1 MKISVVGL
9 GKLGSPIVAVL
20 ASKGHS
26 VIGLDL
32 NKNYVDLINKG
43 IAPVEEPN
51 LQNLLSKWNE
61 NISATATYDDA
72 ILNSDITLV
81 IVPTP
86 SGKDGSFINDYI
98 IDSMKEIGASLTKKN
113 SYHLVVI
120 KSTVMPGST
129 SGPIKLALE
138 EASNKLVGFEIGLCY
153 SPEFIALGSVVYNL
167 LNPDIILIGESDSKA
182 GDILEDLYDTVCD
195 NKPTVKRM
203 NFVNAEISK
212 ISINTYVTTK
222 ISYANMLSD
231 LCQRLEG
238 ADVDVVTSTVGSDTR
253 VGMKYIKAG
262 LAFGGPCFPR
272 DNIAFATLAKNL
284 GANAELAIATQN
296 INRYQN
302 SRLIQLIE
310 THNDSKKIS
319 ILGLSYKPGT
329 PVIEESQAVLLI
341 RELIEKKYEV
351 FAYDPM
357 ANNEVKKVLA
367 NDVHICENLDECI
380 AMSDFVIVMTPWPFF
395 SVDISGDKTRGKK
408 IVDCWRILNSCSESC
423 ELIYL
428 GCGTNKETVRI

>member
-1 MKISVVGL
+1 
-9 GKLGSPIVAVL
+9 
-20 ASKGHS
+20 
-26 VIGLDL
+26 
-32 NKNYVDLINKG
+32 
-43 IAPVEEPN
+43 
-51 LQNLLSKWNE
+51 
-61 NISATATYDDA
+61 
-72 ILNSDITLV
+72 
-81 IVPTP
+81 
-86 SGKDGSFINDYI
+86 
-98 IDSMKEIGASLTKKN
+98 
-113 SYHLVVI
+113 
-120 KSTVMPGST
+120 MPGST